1 LYVANEKSQ
10 RAKHLAG
17 SLERARQCRIS
28 VAWEMEEK
36 EVRHL
41 SKEGCSLN
49 LNMSCGFAE

>member
-1 LYVANEKSQ
+1 VANEKSQ

-28 VAWEMEEK
+28 VACEMEEK